1 MVITFEKKYLKDL
14 YVNGKANDKKHRFQ
28 PAVIKKYQFCID
40 ILKGVSGVEALYPIK
55 SLRYEVLQGDKAGI
69 SSISVNMQYR
79 IEFTVNETGNE
90 PIITVCNIIELSN
103 HYK

>member
-1 MVITFEKKYLKDL
+1 MVVIFDKEYLQEL
-14 YVNGKANDKKHRFQ
+14 YDSGRANDKKHRFQ

-40 ILKGVSGVEALYPIK
+40 ILKEASGIEVLYHIK
-55 SLRYEVLQGDKAGI
+55 SLRYEVLVGDKRGI

-79 IEFTVNETGNE
+79 IEFKVETSENEE
-90 PIITVCNIIELSN
+90 LLTVCNVIDLSN